1 MAAQQGI
8 KQRIKSVTN
17 TKQITKAM
25 QLVAAS
31 KLRKAQEAALGP
43 KDYIAVGTKMLEKLS
58 SASEAQYHPFF
69 AKRNGKKALIIAISS
84 DRGLAGAYNSNV
96 LRAIAKYT
104 LDSGVDQSVI
114 GIGKYIAQ
122 HVARTTQLNEV
133 LAYMTDTENPDVAII
148 QPVLSEAIDQFVSG
162 KVDSVQLI
170 STTFTSIVKQD
181 VLVTQ
186 LLPIAPPA
194 VPVSSNTTYEP
205 EVDQLLDFVLKRLL
219 EAQLMQALLEA
230 KAAEQA
236 ARMLAMKNA
245 TDNASDLIADLTL
258 AYNNARQ
265 AAITQELAEITAGA
279 EAANG

>member
-8 KQRIKSVTN
+8 KRRIKSVTN

-43 KDYIAVGTKMLEKLS
+43 KDYIAVGSKLLEKLS

-69 AKRNGKKALIIAISS
+69 AKRNGKKSLLIAISS

-96 LRAIAKYT
+96 LRAISKYT
-104 LDSGVDQSVI
+104 LESGVDQSVI

-122 HVARTTQLNEV
+122 HVARTKQLHEV
-133 LAYMTDTENPDVAII
+133 AAFMTDLENPDVAIVL
-148 QPVLSEAIDQFVSG
+148 PVLSEAIEQFVTG

-170 STTFTSIVKQD
+170 TTSFVSIVKQE
-181 VLVTQ
+181 VIVTQ
-186 LLPIAPPA
+186 LLPIVPPSEA
-194 VPVSSNTTYEP
+194 VAANTTYEP

-230 KAAEQA
+230 KASEQA

>member
-1 MAAQQGI
+1 M
-8 KQRIKSVTN
+8 
-17 TKQITKAM
+17 
-25 QLVAAS
+25 
-31 KLRKAQEAALGP
+31 
-43 KDYIAVGTKMLEKLS
+43 
-58 SASEAQYHPFF
+58 
-69 AKRNGKKALIIAISS
+69 
-84 DRGLAGAYNSNV
+84 
-96 LRAIAKYT
+96 
-104 LDSGVDQSVI
+104 
-114 GIGKYIAQ
+114 
-122 HVARTTQLNEV
+122 
-133 LAYMTDTENPDVAII
+133 
-148 QPVLSEAIDQFVSG
+148 
-162 KVDSVQLI
+162 
-170 STTFTSIVKQD
+170 
-181 VLVTQ
+181 VTQ

>member
-8 KQRIKSVTN
+8 KRRIKSVTN

-43 KDYIAVGTKMLEKLS
+43 KDYIAVGSKLLEKLS

-69 AKRNGKKALIIAISS
+69 AKRNGKKGLLIAISS

-96 LRAIAKYT
+96 LRAISKYT
-104 LDSGVDQSVI
+104 IDSGVDQSVI
-114 GIGKYIAQ
+114 GIGKYIAP
-122 HVARTTQLNEV
+122 HVARTKQLNEV
-133 LAYMTDTENPDVAII
+133 AAFMTDVENPDVEII
-148 QPVLSEAIDQFVSG
+148 LPVLTEAIDQFLTG

-170 STTFTSIVKQD
+170 STSFVSIVKQE
-181 VLVTQ
+181 VAVTQ
-186 LLPIAPPA
+186 LLPIVPPA
-194 VPVSSNTTYEP
+194 DLVASNTTYEP

-219 EAQLMQALLEA
+219 EAKLMQALLEA
-230 KAAEQA
+230 KASEQA

-245 TDNASDLIADLTL
+245 TDNASDLISDLTL

>member
-122 HVARTTQLNEV
+122 HVARTKQLNEV

-148 QPVLSEAIDQFVSG
+148 QPVLS
-162 KVDSVQLI
+162 
-170 STTFTSIVKQD
+170 
-181 VLVTQ
+181 
-186 LLPIAPPA
+186 
-194 VPVSSNTTYEP
+194 
-205 EVDQLLDFVLKRLL
+205 
-219 EAQLMQALLEA
+219 
-230 KAAEQA
+230 
-236 ARMLAMKNA
+236 
-245 TDNASDLIADLTL
+245 
-258 AYNNARQ
+258 
-265 AAITQELAEITAGA
+265 
-279 EAANG
+279 

>member
-58 SASEAQYHPFF
+58 SASEAHYHPFF

-104 LDSGVDQSVI
+104 LNSGVDQPVI

-186 LLPIAPPA
+186 LLPIAPPT